1 MNEIRY
7 VRATTPAEAVALAS
21 AAPDTAFV
29 AGGTELTN
37 LMRDGVHVPGLVV
50 DVNRVAE
57 RGIEWRPG
65 RVRIGALARMAEV
78 ARDAG
83 VRHRL
88 PVVSAALLA
97 SASGQVRNM
106 ASIGGNLLQRTRC
119 WYYRDTALPCNA
131 RVPGSGCPALAGENR
146 WHAILGGSERCIR
159 VHPSDLA
166 VALTALDAT
175 VLTEG
180 PAGARRLPIETFHR
194 LPGDTP
200 HRETVLDH
208 GELVVAVEVPAT
220 PMAARSRYRKV
231 RDRASFEFALVSVA
245 VAVELRGRTVRDVR
259 IALGGVAPRP
269 WRAREAEDVLRGG
282 RLTEAAIAAA
292 GAAAVRGAVPREQN
306 AFKLDLVS
314 RTLAGVLDELGG
326 GK

>member
-7 VRATTPAEAVALAS
+7 VRASTPAQAVALAS
-21 AAPDTAFV
+21 AEPDTAFV

-37 LMRDGVHVPGLVV
+37 LMRDGVQVPGLVV

-57 RGIEWRPG
+57 RGIEWQPG

-78 ARDAG
+78 ARDTG

-88 PVVSAALLA
+88 PVVSTALLA

-146 WHAILGGSERCIR
+146 WHAIFGGSESCIR

-175 VLTEG
+175 VLTQG
-180 PAGARRLPIETFHR
+180 PGGARRLPIETLHR
-194 LPGDTP
+194 LPGDAP
-200 HRETVLDH
+200 HRETVLEH

-220 PMAARSRYRKV
+220 AMAARSRYRKV

-245 VAVELRGRTVRDVR
+245 VALELRGRTVRDVR

-269 WRAREAEDVLRGG
+269 WRAREAEDVLRGE
-282 RLTEAAIAAA
+282 RLTDAAVAAA
-292 GAAAVRGAVPREQN
+292 GAVAVRGAVPREHN

-314 RTLAGVLDELGG
+314 RTLAGVLGELGG
-326 GK
+326 GR